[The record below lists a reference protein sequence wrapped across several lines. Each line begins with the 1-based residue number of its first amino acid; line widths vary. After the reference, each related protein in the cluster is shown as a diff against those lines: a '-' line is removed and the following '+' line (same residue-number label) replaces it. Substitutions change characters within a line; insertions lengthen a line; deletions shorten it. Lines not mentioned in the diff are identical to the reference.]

1 MAIPKTIHRIW
12 WQGEAKLPKE
22 YAAMLRSC
30 KDANPGYKQKVWD
43 EKSVAKLIGDHYP
56 ELRPLFQKYK
66 ILHQKIDAAK
76 YLILDH
82 EGGIYVDMD
91 VTCLKKFDEVLKL
104 KKDETAV
111 VSKSKVSGIIV
122 SAVTLNMLNN
132 GVFAA
137 EAKSPLTRALVG
149 SLIKSEKDNAWQKYV
164 WPSLY
169 LFNTTGPTYFTVVA
183 WSEHVHASIKV
194 APPGTFEPCEP
205 YDDANCDTKDAVTVH
220 HYNKTWDTD
229 GPLLGFLYR
238 HTDAIAVT
246 SAACIAAAAFVVIR
260 K

>member
-1 MAIPKTIHRIW
+1 MAIPKTVHRIW
-12 WQGEAKLPKE
+12 WQGRSKMPKS
-22 YAAMLRSC
+22 YDSMLESC
-30 KDANPGYKQKVWD
+30 KTKNPGYKQKVWD
-43 EKSVAKLIGDHYP
+43 EKSVQKLIDEHYP
-56 ELRPLFQKYK
+56 ELKKLFKDHYT

-76 YLILDH
+76 YIILDH

-91 VTCLKKFDEVLKL
+91 VTCLKKFDEILKIG
-104 KKDETAV
+104 KKSAI

-137 EAKSPLTRALVG
+137 EAKSPLTKELVG
-149 SLIKSEKDNAWQKYV
+149 SLVKAETNNSWQKNI

-169 LFNTTGPTYFTVVA
+169 LFNTTGPTYFTVAA
-183 WSEHVHASIKV
+183 WSDKVHSHIEV

-205 YDDANCDTKDAVTVH
+205 YDDHNCDTSEAVTVH

-229 GPLLGFLYR
+229 GALLGTLYR
-238 HTDAIAVT
+238 HTDVIVFG
-246 SAACIAAAAFVVIR
+246 SCACIAAVAWAVFKR
-260 K
+260 